1 MSTRPGLRVLDAAR
15 MVADDI
21 NRLLKSRRLPNASQ
35 IREAAESIS
44 ANIHEGFGR
53 DGGPDRNQFLR
64 FARGSAEETN
74 DRLRVRFA
82 AQDIPA
88 KVYWPLH
95 HRLVAIVR
103 MLTNLMSDRRDS

>member
-1 MSTRPGLRVLDAAR
+1 MRPGLRVLDAAR

-21 NRLLKSRRLPNASQ
+21 NRLLKSRRLPNARQ

-44 ANIHEGFGR
+44 ANIQEGSGR
-53 DGGPDRNQFLR
+53 GVGPDRNQFLR

-74 DRLRVRFA
+74 DRLRTRFA
-82 AQDIPA
+82 AEDIPA

-103 MLTNLMSDRRDS
+103 MLTKLMGSDS

>member
-1 MSTRPGLRVLDAAR
+1 MSMRPGLRVLDAAR
-15 MVADDI
+15 MVVDDI
-21 NRLLKSRRLPNASQ
+21 NRQLKSRRWPNATQ

-44 ANIHEGFGR
+44 ANIQEGFGR
-53 DGGPDRNQFLR
+53 DVGPDRNQFLR

-74 DRLRVRFA
+74 DRLRTRFA
-82 AQDIPA
+82 AEDIPA

-103 MLTNLMSDRRDS
+103 MLTNLMRQS

>member
-1 MSTRPGLRVLDAAR
+1 MLDAAR

-21 NRLLKSRRLPNASQ
+21 NRLLKSRRLSNARQ

-44 ANIHEGFGR
+44 ANIQEGFGR
-53 DGGPDRNQFLR
+53 EVGPERNQFLR

-74 DRLRVRFA
+74 DRLRTRFA
-82 AQDIPA
+82 AEDIPGNL
-88 KVYWPLH
+88 YWPLH

-103 MLTNLMSDRRDS
+103 MLTKLMSDRTDS